1 MSQAADSSTEPS
13 AHADSTKSIGQPPH
27 TDPDPRRETSSEL
40 SPASDTPQSPDSH
53 SLLQSTEDK
62 STEGDT
68 VTTKAQASD
77 VLTDQESDAPTEGHV
92 IECDQPV
99 SLENESE
106 AAEED
111 PEVGVCFFLCFLMMK
126 SIF

>member
-27 TDPDPRRETSSEL
+27 TDPDPRQETSSEL
-40 SPASDTPQSPDSH
+40 SPPSDTPQSPDSH